1 MTDTITTRVAQP
13 SDSAAVLDLLR
24 VSLGKGGDPLYED
37 FFRWK
42 HEQNP
47 FGASPSWVA
56 EVDGQ
61 IVGFRTFMRWEFVHG
76 GSVLRAVRAVDTA
89 TAPEFRG
96 QGIFSRLTRTAV
108 QDLRAE
114 GVDMVFNTPNEQSRP
129 GYLKLGWRLVGR
141 LPVLLRPRTPTAA
154 PRILRARQPAAL
166 WSEPTTAG
174 EPVGSATGA
183 SELLADRG
191 GGLDG
196 LRTRRDDDYF
206 AWRYGF
212 EPLHYRLLPSARGC
226 AVFRVRR
233 RGRATEAVVAEL
245 SADSAA
251 RRRRVVAAVLRATRA
266 DYAIMIG
273 APTLGAIPVPGM
285 GPTLTC
291 LPLSDAAVLPL
302 PSWRLQMGDVEL
314 F

>member
-1 MTDTITTRVAQP
+1 MSDTITMRVAQP
-13 SDSAAVLDLLR
+13 SDGAAVLDLLR
-24 VSLGKGGDPLYED
+24 VSLAKGADPLYEG

-56 EVDGQ
+56 VADGQ
-61 IVGFRTFMRWEFVHG
+61 VVGFRTFMRWEFLRDGQV
-76 GSVLRAVRAVDTA
+76 VRAVRAVDTA

-96 QGIFSRLTRTAV
+96 QGIFSRLTLTAV

-129 GYLKLGWRLVGR
+129 GYLKLGWQLVGR
-141 LPVLLRPRTPTAA
+141 LPVLLRPRTPVVA
-154 PRILRARQPAAL
+154 PRILRARTAAAL
-166 WSEPTTAG
+166 WSEPTSAG
-174 EPVGSATGA
+174 EPVGSATGL
-183 SELLADRG
+183 SGVLADSAG
-191 GGLDG
+191 VTDG
-196 LRTRRDDDYF
+196 IQTRRSDDYF

-212 EPLHYRLLPSARGC
+212 EPLHYRVLHSAHGC
-226 AVFRVRR
+226 AIFRVRR
-233 RGRATEAVVAEL
+233 RGAAIEAVIAEL
-245 SADSAA
+245 SAGAPS

-273 APTLGAIPVPGM
+273 EPALWAIPVPGM

-291 LPLSDAAVLPL
+291 LPLSATAAPHLS
-302 PSWRLQMGDVEL
+302 SWRLQMGDVEL